1 MAAKA
6 KGKNKTP
13 QFDTIEEMADFYDK
27 NDSTKLDWEDT
38 DLKIERPKMVQ
49 ISIRIP
55 EEDLNAI
62 RKKAHKIGLGYTA
75 LIRMMLRRSLSGDVS
90 LETTKAKGHI

>member
-1 MAAKA
+1 VAAKV
-6 KGKNKTP
+6 KGNKKTP
-13 QFDTIEEMADFYDK
+13 QFNAIEEMADFYDM
-27 NDSTKLDWEDT
+27 NDSTKLDWEDA

-62 RKKAHKIGLGYTA
+62 RKKARKIGLGHTA
-75 LIRMMLRRSLSGDVS
+75 LIRMMLRRSLSGDVQS
-90 LETTKAKGHI
+90 HS